1 MSQVSAELLRGPQ
14 DDEEP
19 RKIFGVVTAKVGP
32 LPDPLVQGRVQVI
45 LPFLDDCDMAAF
57 ARVATVFAGMLSG
70 SYFVPMPGDEV
81 LVAFEN
87 GDVNCPFVIGALWNL
102 KAMPPLPTQLTTVKT
117 IRNQTGSQII
127 FSDLPTT
134 SVTIQAAG
142 AAAIPATPAAAAN
155 VILTP
160 GIVQIMAGTSSITVT
175 PAGIVMQSGSHS
187 VTLSQAGVVIQ
198 STAAVIVQGTTIM
211 LNA

>member
-1 MSQVSAELLRGPQ
+1 MSKVSVELLRGPE
-14 DDEEP
+14 DEEEP

-32 LPDPLVQGRVQVI
+32 LPDPLMQGRVQVI

-57 ARVATVFAGMLSG
+57 ARVATPFTGMLSG

-81 LVAFEN
+81 LVAFEH
-87 GDVNCPFVIGALWNL
+87 GDVNCPFIIGALWNL
-102 KAMPPLPTQLTTVKT
+102 KALPPVPSQLTTIKT
-117 IRNQTGSQII
+117 IRNQTGSQIV

-142 AAAIPATPAAAAN
+142 ATAVPAVPAAAAN
-155 VILTP
+155 IIVTP
-160 GIVQIMAGTSSITVT
+160 GVVQIVCGTTSLNIT
-175 PAGIVMQSGSHS
+175 PAGILMQSGAHS
-187 VTLSQAGVVIQ
+187 LTLSEAGVTIQ
-198 STAAVIVQGTTIM
+198 STSAVIVQATSIF